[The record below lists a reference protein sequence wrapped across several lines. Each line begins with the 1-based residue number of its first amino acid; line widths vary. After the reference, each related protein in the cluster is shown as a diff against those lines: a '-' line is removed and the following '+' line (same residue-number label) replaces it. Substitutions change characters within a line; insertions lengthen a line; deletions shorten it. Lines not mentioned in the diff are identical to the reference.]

1 MNASAEVIKPVSDV
15 LVNLWNKIVTF
26 VPDFI
31 VAVLVLLLGYIIAWI
46 IGWLVR
52 IVLDR
57 TGIVDYWIK
66 KADLKKFFKDWDIP
80 HFLGILTKWYVF
92 VLFLPPA
99 ANCLEASSLATFF
112 ISLSIWI
119 PNLIAAVLI
128 FVIGLV
134 IAEYFAHKIVETK
147 TVAKHTIASIVKIV
161 VILFTA
167 IIALE
172 QIGISVALAHDSF
185 IVVLAGIMLGL
196 AIAFGIAFGYGYKE
210 EAARVVKTLKKRKR
224 F

>member
-1 MNASAEVIKPVSDV
+1 MYTGGEAITSVSDV
-15 LVNLWNKIVTF
+15 LVNLWNKIVAF

-31 VAVLVLLLGYIIAWI
+31 MAVLILLLGYIIAWI

-80 HFLGILTKWYVF
+80 HFLGIIVKWYVF

-99 ANCLEASSLATFF
+99 ANCLESSSLTNFF

-147 TVAKHTIASIVKIV
+147 TVAKHTIASIVKII

-172 QIGISVALAHDSF
+172 QIGVNMALAHDTF
-185 IVVLAGIMLGL
+185 IVILSGIMLGL
-196 AIAFGIAFGYGYKE
+196 AIAFGIAFGYGCRE